1 MARWS
6 LGLWLALVLYALLA
20 MSTGRAVG
28 LVGEVDIGWALPEPP
43 TVLAS
48 WDQPAEVSRLGPL
61 EARATRPLEGIR
73 LGATYWPLAVNSYTG
88 GAADWPARVA
98 TLVGGRAAGV
108 ATHVA
113 LGALLLVL
121 AHRFL
126 RFHGTATSAGAVAL
140 LLATDWC
147 FVFFKRVLGGTEILL
162 QAAGLLVLW
171 SLWSRRWKGGR
182 HGTIA
187 LALGVGLGLGAK
199 ITFVATLVA
208 FAVAALATRWDRPNL
223 RPPEPV
229 RWWVLAVLPALCVA
243 PLVVASA
250 HHAALS
256 MPVPSHDTLALQA
269 KRLALGA
276 TLGREALANLG
287 RFLGNPLDW
296 LADAWGT
303 VPTGAFDL
311 MRALGLAVVAL
322 GTFIEWR
329 GPTRSPSAALLRF
342 LSIFVPIQLALLFL
356 ANRDLHHLAQA
367 TVPLACWGALG
378 ADRVAATLYPPRSIL
393 RAVAT
398 AIFIAPLCWAGAT
411 QLRATDA
418 VVGTA
423 RSALFRTSGQAA
435 LFDLCRDHDVRRLVT
450 TSYEL
455 YGLIEQG
462 CPGVEVVHGWGAVA
476 RKEKDLD
483 ALRRVASGGHYLVVK
498 GSAPFVYDWR
508 PEGLGEPV
516 AALSDGRVVWAELYR
531 IE

>member
-6 LGLWLALVLYALLA
+6 LGLWLALALYALLA
-20 MSTGRAVG
+20 ATSGRAVG
-28 LVGEVDIGWALPEPP
+28 FVGEVDIGWALREPP
-43 TVLAS
+43 MVISS
-48 WDQPAEVSRLGPL
+48 WERDAEVSRLGPL
-61 EARATRPLEGIR
+61 EARATRPVEGLR
-73 LGATYWPLAVNSYTG
+73 VGTLYLPLAINSYTG
-88 GAADWPARVA
+88 GAADWPGRAA
-98 TLVGGRAAGV
+98 SFVGGRAAGV
-108 ATHVA
+108 AMHLA

-140 LLATDWC
+140 VLATDWC

-208 FAVAALATRWDRPNL
+208 FGVAALATRWDRPNV

-229 RWWVLAVLPALCVA
+229 RWWVLALLPAVCLA
-243 PLVVASA
+243 PLLVAA
-250 HHAALS
+250 LHHALLVE
-256 MPVPSHDTLALQA
+256 PVPSHDTLTLQA
-269 KRLALGA
+269 ERLALGA

-287 RFLGNPLDW
+287 RFLSNPLDW

-303 VPTGAFDL
+303 EPTGAFDPL
-311 MRALGLAVVAL
+311 RALGLAVAL
-322 GTFIEWR
+322 FGTFIEWR
-329 GPTRSPSAALLRF
+329 SPTRSPSAALLRF
-342 LSIFVPIQLALLFL
+342 LSIFVPSQLALLFL

-367 TVPLACWGALG
+367 TVPLACWAALG

-393 RAVAT
+393 RALAT
-398 AIFIAPLCWAGAT
+398 AIFISPLLWAGAA
-411 QLRATDA
+411 QLRATDP
-418 VVGTA
+418 VVNTA
-423 RSALFRTSGQAA
+423 RSALFRASGQDA
-435 LFDLCRDHDVRRLVT
+435 LFDLCREHDVQKLVT

-462 CPGVEVVHGWGAVA
+462 CPGVAVVHGWGAVA
-476 RKEKDLD
+476 RKERNID
-483 ALRRVASGGHYLVVK
+483 ALRRVASGGHYLKVR

-508 PEGLGEPV
+508 PDGLGEPV